1 MVYGMVYGKVYNTT
15 TSKQGAL
22 KTLNRFVSYGV
33 LKEIDSASKVKLFDV
48 SRSNILYALKN
59 FGYKAR

>member
-33 LKEIDSASKVKLFDV
+33 LKEIDSTSKVKLFDV
-48 SRSNILYALKN
+48 NRNNILYALKN

>member
-59 FGYKAR
+59 FGYKGR